1 MSDLAPGGLDSATA
15 SYRGWY
21 INPEVAYGVRS
32 QLGNG
37 LVLTPTTRVRY
48 LAAMVDGYS
57 ESGSAQNLSVAARTL
72 QNFEERGEVELS
84 KTTNFFDG
92 DHVLKAS
99 VHGGVIAQ
107 QRLFDTMVNTVLI
120 GQNLSFAAP
129 GKGSTVGAVAGA
141 SFDYYTAKNVSVF
154 GAVEVIANS
163 DRSRTGTAK
172 GGVRVTF

>member
-1 MSDLAPGGLDSATA
+1 NM
-15 SYRGWY
+15 R
-21 INPEVAYGVRS
+21 
-32 QLGNG
+32 
-37 LVLTPTTRVRY
+37 
-48 LAAMVDGYS
+48 
-57 ESGSAQNLSVAARTL
+57 VAARKR
-72 QNFEERGEVELS
+72 QNYEERAELELT
-84 KTTNFFDG
+84 KTGAFIGG

-99 VHGGVIAQ
+99 LHGGAIAQ
-107 QRLFDTMVNTVLI
+107 QRVFDTMINTVLI